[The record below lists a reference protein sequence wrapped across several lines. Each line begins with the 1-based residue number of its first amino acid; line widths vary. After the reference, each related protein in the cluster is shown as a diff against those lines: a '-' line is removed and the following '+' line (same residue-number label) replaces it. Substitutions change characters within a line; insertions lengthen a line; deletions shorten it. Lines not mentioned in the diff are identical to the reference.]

1 MPALLDNYYLSFVKI
16 LSTTHA
22 STSLIYGTSVLAG
35 AVYWPARG
43 TTLPRDW
50 TRRGSRHSRQVTTK
64 TRRPSLL
71 ITEAVKLNLVTKAKE
86 LNYKVGSR
94 VESGSSQGTELLQCT
109 GLAQVY
115 RKMSNCNS
123 PQLLQVTTC
132 RIEKFFLSLKIK
144 LYVT

>member
-1 MPALLDNYYLSFVKI
+1 M
-16 LSTTHA
+16 
-22 STSLIYGTSVLAG
+22 
-35 AVYWPARG
+35 
-43 TTLPRDW
+43 
-50 TRRGSRHSRQVTTK
+50 
-64 TRRPSLL
+64 L

-132 RIEKFFLSLKIK
+132 RIEKFFLKFKNQALCNMVINSYRNSLNLLTKTAAMILKK
-144 LYVT
+144 LLLKNVEVLEDLCGWLGT

>member
-1 MPALLDNYYLSFVKI
+1 MFYFFLA
-16 LSTTHA
+16 STLWA
-22 STSLIYGTSVLAG
+22 STSSITDLWGTSVLAG

-43 TTLPRDW
+43 STLPRDC
-50 TRRGSRHSRQVTTK
+50 TRRGSRHSRRVTTK
-64 TRRPSLL
+64 TWRPSLL

-123 PQLLQVTTC
+123 SQLLQVTTC
-132 RIEKFFLSLKIK
+132 RIENFFLSLNIK
-144 LYVT
+144 LYVTWL